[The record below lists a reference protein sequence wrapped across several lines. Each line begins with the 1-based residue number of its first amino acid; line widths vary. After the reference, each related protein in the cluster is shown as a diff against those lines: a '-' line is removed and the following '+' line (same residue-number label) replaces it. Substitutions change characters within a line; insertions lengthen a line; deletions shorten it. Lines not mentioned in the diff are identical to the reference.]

1 MSVSCFPERDGFLC
15 QLGVRGGGGRGRGRG
30 GEGLKRLN
38 PPNPAPSFS
47 SPTIWSEKAKI
58 ASGIRSADFVN
69 KASERMAE
77 GIAYPAL
84 FFNRESLGLRCP
96 PVAPAAVSSPIDVPR
111 ETQPLDFSTKGKKV
125 FDRHTSEKNNNMR
138 LRDSLV
144 GSKSPTTLSRTLE
157 SDLLPSA
164 ALNPLDP
171 TAVKTPFHLG
181 LSPSFPQSYS
191 HTSASPLLGPP
202 KTSPVPAMS
211 GINALLLAQLQAN
224 PLLLSTIQSALN
236 ATRFS
241 AQFEPFLPA
250 PNHTPAP
257 ANFQIPGSHLH
268 SAPSPTSL
276 LGLNPM
282 PVNTLGQRL
291 LGMDSFKETTLL
303 DRSLRN
309 DSLGTVLGSVAGSN
323 SSPMGSITPMA
334 GLTGIGAPATSF
346 RDLMDTSSSILTT
359 SQTEAA
365 INAESNESYMKFRKR
380 MLMQVGGSKA
390 RRARL
395 EQCAR
400 ERDSSKGSDVKYG
413 NSYINKSSEMSPDP
427 CGSEVSGTTD
437 NNSELEVAC
446 EDNLGE
452 VAKSAESAL
461 EFRASMTSDMSNDAT
476 CSNSNGNDS
485 DTGSV
490 TKQGSSQST
499 EIIKDDAYWE
509 RRRKNNEAAK
519 RSRDA
524 RRAKED
530 EIAIR
535 AAFLEQ
541 ENIKLRIELSSL
553 KSETTKLRCLLYN
566 S

>member
-1 MSVSCFPERDGFLC
+1 
-15 QLGVRGGGGRGRGRG
+15 
-30 GEGLKRLN
+30 
-38 PPNPAPSFS
+38 
-47 SPTIWSEKAKI
+47 
-58 ASGIRSADFVN
+58 
-69 KASERMAE
+69 MAE
-77 GIAYPAL
+77 SIAYPAL

-96 PVAPAAVSSPIDVPR
+96 PVAPTTVSNPIDVPK
-111 ETQPLDFSTKGKKV
+111 ETQPLDFSTKGKKA
-125 FDRHTSEKNNNMR
+125 FDRHTNEKNNN
-138 LRDSLV
+138 LHLCDPLV
-144 GSKSPTTLSRTLE
+144 GNKSPASLSRTLE
-157 SDLLPSA
+157 SDILSST

-202 KTSPVPAMS
+202 KTSPAPAMS

-236 ATRFS
+236 ATTRLS
-241 AQFEPFLPA
+241 AQFEPFLSA
-250 PNHTPAP
+250 PSHTPSP
-257 ANFQIPGSHLH
+257 TNYQIPGSHLH

-276 LGLNPM
+276 LGFNPL
-282 PVNTLGQRL
+282 PVNGLGQRLLGMEGQRLLGMEGQRLLGMEGQRL

-309 DSLGTVLGSVAGSN
+309 DSLGTVLGSVVGSN
-323 SSPMGSITPMA
+323 SSPMGSISPMA

-365 INAESNESYMKFRKR
+365 INAESNESYIKFRKR
-380 MLMQVGGSKA
+380 MLVQVGGSKA

-400 ERDSSKGSDVKYG
+400 AERDGSKSSDVKYG
-413 NSYINKSSEMSPDP
+413 NIYINKSSEMSPDP
-427 CGSEVSGTTD
+427 CGSEISGTTD
-437 NNSELEVAC
+437 NNLELEVVA
-446 EDNLGE
+446 EHNLGE
-452 VAKSAESAL
+452 VSKSAESAL
-461 EFRASMTSDMSNDAT
+461 LEFRASTTSDVSNDAT

-485 DTGSV
+485 DTGSI
-490 TKQGSSQST
+490 TKQGSSQGT
-499 EIIKDDAYWE
+499 EIVKDDAYWE